1 MTTPRALKL
10 REINA
15 RMGLLENRLERL
27 EIRTARMY
35 GKSDAVKRFVAAQ
48 QLRER
53 YARELRMLE
62 HSIRS
67 IVKNMIEE
75 GEI

>member
-1 MTTPRALKL
+1 MTTTRGAKL
-10 REINA
+10 IEVNA
-15 RMGLLENRLERL
+15 RMILLEDRLSRL
-27 EIRTARMY
+27 EIKTARMY

-67 IVKNMIEE
+67 IVRNMIEE